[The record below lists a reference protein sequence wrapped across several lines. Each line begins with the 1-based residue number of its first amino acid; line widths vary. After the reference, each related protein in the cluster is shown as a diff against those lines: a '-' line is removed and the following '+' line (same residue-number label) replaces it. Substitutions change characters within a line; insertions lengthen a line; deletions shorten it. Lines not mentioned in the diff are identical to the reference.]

1 MADNVT
7 LPGTGTV
14 VATDEVAGV
23 HWQQMKLAYGGD
35 GAATAVDTAAPLP
48 VTVAGTISGA
58 TISAVPASVTSVS
71 LLAARPAR
79 RGVVVVNDGAAT
91 LYLAFAAT
99 ASTTA
104 YSYKMPPN
112 ATFEMPVPPY
122 GGAISAIWSDAVG
135 SARVTE
141 LF

>member
-7 LPGTGTV
+7 LPGSGSI
-14 VATDEVAGV
+14 VATDEISGV

-35 GAATAVDTAAPLP
+35 GAATAVDAAAPLP
-48 VTVAGTISGA
+48 VTMAGTISGA
-58 TISAVPASVTSVS
+58 AITAVPASVTSTA
-71 LLAARPAR
+71 LLAARADR
-79 RGVVVVNDGAAT
+79 RGAVVVNDSAAT

-112 ATFEMPVPPY
+112 STFEMPVPPY
-122 GGAISAIWSDAVG
+122 GGAISAIWSDATG
-135 SARVTE
+135 SAQVTE